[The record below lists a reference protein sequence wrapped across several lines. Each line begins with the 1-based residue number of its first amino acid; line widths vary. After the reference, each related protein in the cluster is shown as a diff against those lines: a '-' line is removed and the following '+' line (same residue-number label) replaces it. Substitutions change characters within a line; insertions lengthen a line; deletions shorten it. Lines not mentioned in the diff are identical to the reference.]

1 MELEKSSRG
10 RLMLAMLQIK
20 FYRKQNG
27 KRLYKGL
34 ELLNDTI
41 MYKKEGGP
49 EMSVFV

>member
-10 RLMLAMLQIK
+10 RLMLAMLQIN

-27 KRLYKGL
+27 KRLSKGL
-34 ELLNDTI
+34 ELLNDII
-41 MYKKEGGP
+41 MYKKEEGP